1 MAHHHAGHSHAD
13 HRNARHS
20 DAGHSHAEHDHAEG
34 PKNFGR
40 AFAIATA
47 LNLAL
52 VALQVVY
59 GIVANSVALLADAG
73 HNFGDAIG
81 LVLAWGAH
89 EMSRWRP
96 TPRYTYGFGSA
107 SILAALANAVILLV
121 ATGAIG
127 WEAVQRFFEPAEVAG
142 TTVMVVAAAAIVING
157 FSAWLLAAGSNADM
171 NIRGAFLHMVAD
183 GVVSLGVVV
192 AGAAIVLTGRQWF
205 DPLMSLII
213 SAVIVW
219 GTWGLL
225 RNAMRMSLAAVPP
238 EIDLSKLRAYLEGLP
253 DVSEVHDLHVW
264 AMSTRETA
272 LTCHLVVRNGYPGDA
287 FRIEVADALHDRF
300 GIGHPT
306 VQIELGDAGECKLA
320 PDHVV

>member
-1 MAHHHAGHSHAD
+1 MTHDHAGHSHA
-13 HRNARHS
+13 
-20 DAGHSHAEHDHAEG
+20 GHSHSGPPHDHAA
-34 PKNFGR
+34 PRDFGR
-40 AFAIATA
+40 AFAVATA

-52 VALQVVY
+52 VVLQVVY
-59 GIVANSVALLADAG
+59 GIVADSVALLADAG

-81 LVLAWGAH
+81 LIVAWGAH
-89 EMSRWRP
+89 AMARWRP
-96 TPRYTYGFGSA
+96 TKRYTYGFGSA

-121 ATGAIG
+121 ATGAIA
-127 WEAVQRFFEPAEVAG
+127 WEAVQRFSEPAEVAG
-142 TTVMVVAAAAIVING
+142 TTVMVVAAVAIVVNG
-157 FSAWLLAAGSNADM
+157 LSALLLASGTNSDL

-183 GVVSLGVVV
+183 GVVSFGVVL

-225 RNAMRMSLAAVPP
+225 RNATRMSMAAVPTGINP
-238 EIDLSKLRAYLEGLP
+238 SEVRAYLEALAG
-253 DVSEVHDLHVW
+253 VREVHDLHIW
-264 AMSTRETA
+264 AMSTTEIA
-272 LTCHLVVRNGYPGDA
+272 LTCHLVMRNGYPGDA
-287 FRIEVADALHDRF
+287 FRIEIAEELRHRF
-300 GIGHPT
+300 AIGHPT